1 MRQISRRILT
11 GAVAAGLAV
20 TGLPIPAA
28 AGVAPTNSESVFT
41 ISVLGPDAQTVLD
54 GLSLEIFDGTV
65 APGQTGTD
73 ITVVAGCVPDEG
85 PDRFTAARA
94 TSTEV
99 CQLADDDS
107 TYTAG
112 LAGIPAGWHAAGFC
126 YTNQNNFEAIPGDTT
141 FTLGLGESA
150 VCELIVAPVDASMI
164 YSVSVNGLGHAA
176 ALDGV
181 EIEVY
186 EDGSL
191 VDPLDCSATVPAEV
205 TSEFSPPFTGF
216 GGACDLPTS
225 LPDPQLTEVIVLG
238 GDYQLGLS
246 ALPDGYVIDFAYC
259 GPIGIRAGEL
269 IEPAVEF
276 SVFDDEFGLPSAMCE
291 VYIVGPPTVYVE
303 HVVDGGPADTT
314 DFTTQLFDGTGALAG
329 ESSDPSPDFCMGG
342 YIMTDRLTEALPA
355 SVVADVCGAIVVP
368 AEETYSVGAV
378 LPDYG
383 YEATADCSAEP
394 PFLGFLNER
403 IVSDL
408 TTVEPPYPQSN
419 ASLCVL
425 TATYYEQ
432 TITVDVTVDNSAGG
446 TSSDGSDI
454 EVEVYD
460 RDGTLIDSG
469 FDPAPN
475 STSAS
480 AEFTLPIGDYTIGVS
495 GPDGY
500 THTVVVTLVANDVTS
515 STVPVEII
523 DDPSA
528 NLSLTSQQTAAVEL
542 LATGQPAPT
551 TTSTTTTAAPTTTAG
566 PTTTAVGA
574 GGILPATGQSSPTGN
589 LAWWALG
596 LLGAGLLIARASR
609 RPATHTR

>member
-1 MRQISRRILT
+1 MRRIFTRILT
-11 GAVAAGLAV
+11 GAAVAGLAL
-20 TGLPIPAA
+20 TGMAIPSE
-28 AGVAPTNSESVFT
+28 AGTAPTNSESVFV

-73 ITVVAGCVPDEG
+73 ITVVAGCVPDEKPG
-85 PDRFTAARA
+85 RFTAARA
-94 TSTEV
+94 TTAEL

-126 YTNQNNFEAIPGDTT
+126 YTNQDNFEAIPGDTT
-141 FTLGLGESA
+141 FTLGLGEYAS
-150 VCELIVAPVDASMI
+150 CELTVAPVDASMV
-164 YSVSVNGLGHAA
+164 YSVFVNGLGHAA

-191 VDPLDCSATVPAEV
+191 VDPLECSATGPAEV
-205 TSEFSPPFTGF
+205 TSEFGPPFTGF
-216 GGACDLPTS
+216 GGACDLPS
-225 LPDPQLTEVIVLG
+225 SGPDVQLPEAIVQG

-246 ALPDGYVIDFAYC
+246 ALPDGYEIDFAYC
-259 GPIGIRAGEL
+259 GPIGIRNIEL
-269 IEPAVEF
+269 IEPAVGF
-276 SVFDDEFGLPSAMCE
+276 SVYNDEFGLPSATCE
-291 VYIVGPPTVYVE
+291 IYIVGPPTVYVE

-342 YIMTDRLTEALPA
+342 YILGDRVTEALPP

-368 AEETYSVGAV
+368 AEVAYSVGAV

-403 IVSDL
+403 IASDL

-432 TITVDVTVDNSAGG
+432 TITVDVNVDNSAGG

-460 RDGTLIDSG
+460 QDGTLVDSG

-475 STSAS
+475 SASAS

-500 THTVVVTLVANDVTS
+500 VFTVAITVEENDVTS
-515 STVPVEII
+515 SAVPVEII

-551 TTSTTTTAAPTTTAG
+551 TTTTVAPTTTAG

-574 GGILPATGQSSPTGN
+574 GGLLPATGQSSTTDN